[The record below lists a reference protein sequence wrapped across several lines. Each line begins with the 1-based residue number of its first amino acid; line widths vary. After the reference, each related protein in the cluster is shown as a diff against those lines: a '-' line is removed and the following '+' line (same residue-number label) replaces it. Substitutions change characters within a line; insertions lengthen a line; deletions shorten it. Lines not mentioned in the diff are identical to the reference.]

1 LWTLPRN
8 ITEGPLTPFALA
20 MKANPECMFPDDPVK
35 SYKLYYHTKKDRFAM
50 LWTNR
55 DTPEWFNG

>member
-1 LWTLPRN
+1 
-8 ITEGPLTPFALA
+8 